1 MVKRFTLK
9 QEKRLMN
16 VYDYMKTYETYI
28 KAMYRDAR
36 FSQEEYY
43 TLISDIERTTKNL
56 ASIIGV
62 HTDIN
67 YEKD

>member
-16 VYDYMKTYETYI
+16 AYDYMKKYELYI
-28 KAMYRDAR
+28 KAMYREIR

-56 ASIIGV
+56 ASVIGV
-62 HTDIN
+62 HTDI
-67 YEKD
+67 KG

>member
-16 VYDYMKTYETYI
+16 VYDYMKTYEVYI
-28 KAMYRDAR
+28 KAMYRDDR
-36 FSQEEYY
+36 FSEEEYY

-56 ASIIGV
+56 ASVIGV

-67 YEKD
+67 NDK

>member
-9 QEKRLMN
+9 QEKRLMHG
-16 VYDYMKTYETYI
+16 YRLMKDYESYI
-28 KAMYRDAR
+28 KVLYRDAR

-67 YEKD
+67 NDK

>member
-16 VYDYMKTYETYI
+16 VYDYMKAYEVYI
-28 KAMYRDAR
+28 KAMYRNAR

-67 YEKD
+67 NDK

>member
-9 QEKRLMN
+9 QEKRLLHA
-16 VYDYMKTYETYI
+16 YRLMKEYEAYI
-28 KAMYRDAR
+28 KVMYRDAR
-36 FSQEEYY
+36 FSIEEYY
-43 TLISDIERTTKNL
+43 NLICDIERTTKNL

-67 YEKD
+67 NDK

>member
-1 MVKRFTLK
+1 MIKRFTLK
-9 QEKRLMN
+9 QEKRLMHA
-16 VYDYMKTYETYI
+16 YSLMKEYESYI
-28 KAMYRDAR
+28 KVMYRDAR
-36 FSQEEYY
+36 FSTEEYY

-67 YEKD
+67 NYK

>member
-16 VYDYMKTYETYI
+16 VYDYMKTYEVYI
-28 KAMYRDAR
+28 KAMYRGAR

-43 TLISDIERTTKNL
+43 THICDIERTTKNL
-56 ASIIGV
+56 ASIISV

-67 YEKD
+67 NDK

>member
-1 MVKRFTLK
+1 
-9 QEKRLMN
+9 MN
-16 VYDYMKTYETYI
+16 VYDYMKKYETYI

-56 ASIIGV
+56 ASIIGI
-62 HTDIN
+62 HTDII
-67 YEKD
+67 YDK